1 MDLII
6 IEGMQ
11 FFAYHGYYKEERK
24 KGNHFVVDVEVKLDY
39 ERAAKNDSIIGTID
53 YTKIY
58 RICEKEMKKTRKL
71 LETVA
76 YHIGEKIKS
85 KHKSAKKVEVKI
97 SKLNPPLDVKTD
109 RFSVVYKT

>member
-6 IEGMQ
+6 IEGME
-11 FFAYHGYYKEERK
+11 FHAFHGYYKEERK
-24 KGNHFVVDVEVKLDY
+24 KGNDFIVDIEVKLDY
-39 ERAAKNDSIIGTID
+39 ERAAMNDTIVGTID

-58 RICEKEMKKTRKL
+58 KICEKEMRKTRKL

-76 YHIGEKIKS
+76 YSIGEKIKS
-85 KHKSAKKVEVKI
+85 KFKSAKKVKVKI

-109 RFSVVYKT
+109 RFTVVYKT